1 MGAADWRLQASANPR
16 MLARAVRTNFD
27 RDIFVNYSD

>member
-1 MGAADWRLQASANPR
+1 MGAGDWRLQASASPR

-27 RDIFVNYSD
+27 RDIFVTYSD